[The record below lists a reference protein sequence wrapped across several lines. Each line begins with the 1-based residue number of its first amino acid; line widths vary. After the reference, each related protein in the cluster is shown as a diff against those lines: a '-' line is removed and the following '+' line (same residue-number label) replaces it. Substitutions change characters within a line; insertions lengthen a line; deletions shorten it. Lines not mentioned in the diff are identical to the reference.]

1 MQNESKQKKKHDA
14 FIYKYSLHDIQLIF
28 GKSFCIKIKM
38 NYPTFTIVI
47 LKNERLSSQRSDLT

>member
-38 NYPTFTIVI
+38 NYPTLFHDCNF
-47 LKNERLSSQRSDLT
+47 KE